1 MQLTSHVS
9 YNVKGWGGLPR
20 TSFFSSPKLSLP
32 PLHSTQVGF
41 FLSLFALFRSS
52 FFCLLFFFFL
62 GSPKSSPLP
71 SPPFYLP
78 SSLKS
83 FAHVLLNS
91 LQCFLCL
98 EIWKVLLYLEFLRIH
113 HFTIFTW
120 NHLIIILTNREERL
134 LYLLNFLKAPILSF
148 HVFMYGQSLRQKVAF
163 IWCRL
168 YYSILNSTI
177 LHKTNSY
184 LRNTYTYSR
193 FCHGILIY
201 TGERGTCHISG

>member
-1 MQLTSHVS
+1 MKAIIVVNFVTCRSRFQHLRLICSWQVMFHIMS
-9 YNVKGWGGLPR
+9 KGGGGCLSR

-83 FAHVLLNS
+83 SAHVLLNS

-113 HFTIFTW
+113 HSSCIMNF
-120 NHLIIILTNREERL
+120 
-134 LYLLNFLKAPILSF
+134 YLKSF
-148 HVFMYGQSLRQKVAF
+148 N
-163 IWCRL
+163 
-168 YYSILNSTI
+168 YYFD
-177 LHKTNSY
+177 K
-184 LRNTYTYSR
+184 
-193 FCHGILIY
+193 
-201 TGERGTCHISG
+201 